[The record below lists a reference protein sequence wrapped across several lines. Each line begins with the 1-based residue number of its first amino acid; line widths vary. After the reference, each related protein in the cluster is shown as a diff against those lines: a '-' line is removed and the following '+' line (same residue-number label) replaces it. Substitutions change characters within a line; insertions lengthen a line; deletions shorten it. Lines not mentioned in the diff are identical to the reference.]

1 MAMFWFR
8 VSPAHS
14 VIRLHVEIRVT
25 DTEAMATRELHQVL
39 SNFVHF
45 SSSEMIHTVKPRVHW
60 SRWVRK
66 VVLSLGYF
74 RWWYSGHHRTCLR
87 SQARRSACVRKHW
100 WGWLNEGVET
110 RRFLLSVLGGDDTS
124 ELAVSEKKTQHR
136 ALFSDLMTSLSKLR
150 RWIPSNFYAQS
161 QFLRAGS
168 LG

>member
-1 MAMFWFR
+1 MQFHFAIHQRIVSVTVCLRFEGCMWAWHGRIVHHVRMFELMAMFWFR

-45 SSSEMIHTVKPRVHW
+45 SSSEMIQTVKPRVHW

-74 RWWYSGHHRTCLR
+74 RWWCSGHHRTCLW

-110 RRFLLSVLGGDDTS
+110 RRFLLSVLGGTI
-124 ELAVSEKKTQHR
+124 R
-136 ALFSDLMTSLSKLR
+136 
-150 RWIPSNFYAQS
+150 PS
-161 QFLRAGS
+161 
-168 LG
+168 